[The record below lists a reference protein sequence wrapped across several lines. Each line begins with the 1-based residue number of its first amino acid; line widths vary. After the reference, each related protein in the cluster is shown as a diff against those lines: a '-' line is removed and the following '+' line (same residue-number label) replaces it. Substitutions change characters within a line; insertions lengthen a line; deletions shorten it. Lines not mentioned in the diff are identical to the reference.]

1 MRKDDDFM
9 MEEIDNFTFSHP
21 GNNLISGPSGVVL
34 FTPFF
39 FLLIYPFEGSGKT
52 EILGQILS
60 NADYL
65 FDPPPAKKI
74 LFFREDQPI
83 YGKWIERGILDQK
96 SKGMPDRESLLSQL
110 SENKDKTGTCIIFDD
125 FASLVEEHEED
136 FVYLFTI
143 ASHHFKTSIF
153 LVLHSL
159 FSPALRK
166 LSLNTHRFFLTKS
179 PRDTSQVRT
188 LGIQSHPGR
197 SDYIV
202 AAYNDATDEKF
213 GHLVLDFSPNC
224 DSRLRVIGNMFGKE
238 PVAVYEYKELG
249 RGRKVKMEN
258 KFRKQALIPWTEFLR
273 LRSEAKKGNAAP
285 PIPATCNHIPTSCQN
300 PHSHHQADHSHNQ
313 AVAADYNR
321 ANVVHPPISEK
332 RDEDGGMGLRDAP
345 PADPP
350 PTASSDRAGE
360 PFTASSTTTSTTPQV
375 TSPPPLTYTDQLPP
389 HPAATRTLPAAT
401 SIAPIPLT
409 APSPHQ
415 SAPAP
420 SPLPLADPSPPPPT
434 LHSIS
439 SSPQLETTN
448 ISRMPWSSLKIMPV
462 SKRPRIKRKKDVNLV
477 SPYMVVDEVVP
488 EEVPQASVAS
498 APAITTE
505 AARPALEYVLE
516 TPQPVA
522 LPPPSTAVPQASV
535 AAAPAIRAE
544 AGRPALEYVLE
555 TPQPAAPQ
563 ASVTSTPAITAEAS
577 LPALEYVPTKARN
590 KKQSQKEKKES
601 PAPARAVENIGQK
614 ASDSIYPKSLIR
626 DQDIEPN
633 PASFPNKIKEKKV
646 RSKLFSP
653 SPPYESTKSKN
664 IKRKIVLTKARPTLP
679 PKQFKHDRGEKRKF
693 SSDHKAP
700 IKQLKVGQAPVKK
713 TKALTDTDFDIW

>member
-1 MRKDDDFM
+1 MS
-9 MEEIDNFTFSHP
+9 FSHP
-21 GNNLISGPSGVVL
+21 
-34 FTPFF
+34 

-285 PIPATCNHIPTSCQN
+285 PIPATCNHIPTPCQN

-360 PFTASSTTTSTTPQV
+360 PFPASSTTTSTASQV
-375 TSPPPLTYTDQLPP
+375 TSPPPLTYTDQIPP
-389 HPAATRTLPAAT
+389 HPAATRALPAAT

-653 SPPYESTKSKN
+653 SPPYESAKSKN
-664 IKRKIVLTKARPTLP
+664 IKRKIVLTKAKPTLP

>member
-1 MRKDDDFM
+1 MLS
-9 MEEIDNFTFSHP
+9 FSH
-21 GNNLISGPSGVVL
+21 L
-34 FTPFF
+34 

-110 SENKDKTGTCIIFDD
+110 SENKNKTGTCIIFDD

-285 PIPATCNHIPTSCQN
+285 PIPATCNHIPASCQN

-360 PFTASSTTTSTTPQV
+360 PFPASSTTTSTTSQV
-375 TSPPPLTYTDQLPP
+375 TSPPPLTYTDQIPP
-389 HPAATRTLPAAT
+389 HPAATRALPAAT

-522 LPPPSTAVPQASV
+522 LPPPSTAVPQASI

-653 SPPYESTKSKN
+653 SPPYESAKSKN
-664 IKRKIVLTKARPTLP
+664 IKRKIVLTKAKPTLP

>member
-1 MRKDDDFM
+1 MS
-9 MEEIDNFTFSHP
+9 FSH
-21 GNNLISGPSGVVL
+21 L
-34 FTPFF
+34 

-360 PFTASSTTTSTTPQV
+360 PFPASSTTTSTTSQV
-375 TSPPPLTYTDQLPP
+375 TSPPPLTYTDQIPP
-389 HPAATRTLPAAT
+389 HPAATRALPAAT

-488 EEVPQASVAS
+488 EEAPQASVAS

-505 AARPALEYVLE
+505 AGRPALEYVLE

-522 LPPPSTAVPQASV
+522 LPPPSTAAPQASV

-653 SPPYESTKSKN
+653 SPPYESAKSKN
-664 IKRKIVLTKARPTLP
+664 IKRKIVLTKAKPTLP

>member
-1 MRKDDDFM
+1 MLS
-9 MEEIDNFTFSHP
+9 FSH
-21 GNNLISGPSGVVL
+21 L
-34 FTPFF
+34 

-110 SENKDKTGTCIIFDD
+110 SENKNKTGTCIIFDD

-224 DSRLRVIGNMFGKE
+224 DSRLRVIGNMYGKG

-285 PIPATCNHIPTSCQN
+285 PIPATCNHIPTPCQN
-300 PHSHHQADHSHNQ
+300 PHSHHQADHSHHQ

-345 PADPP
+345 PPDPP

-360 PFTASSTTTSTTPQV
+360 PFPASSTPTSTTSQV

-389 HPAATRTLPAAT
+389 HPAATRALPAAT

-409 APSPHQ
+409 APSP
-415 SAPAP
+415 
-420 SPLPLADPSPPPPT
+420 
-434 LHSIS
+434 I
-439 SSPQLETTN
+439 
-448 ISRMPWSSLKIMPV
+448 
-462 SKRPRIKRKKDVNLV
+462 
-477 SPYMVVDEVVP
+477 
-488 EEVPQASVAS
+488 
-498 APAITTE
+498 
-505 AARPALEYVLE
+505 
-516 TPQPVA
+516 
-522 LPPPSTAVPQASV
+522 
-535 AAAPAIRAE
+535 
-544 AGRPALEYVLE
+544 
-555 TPQPAAPQ
+555 
-563 ASVTSTPAITAEAS
+563 
-577 LPALEYVPTKARN
+577 
-590 KKQSQKEKKES
+590 
-601 PAPARAVENIGQK
+601 
-614 ASDSIYPKSLIR
+614 
-626 DQDIEPN
+626 
-633 PASFPNKIKEKKV
+633 
-646 RSKLFSP
+646 
-653 SPPYESTKSKN
+653 
-664 IKRKIVLTKARPTLP
+664 
-679 PKQFKHDRGEKRKF
+679 
-693 SSDHKAP
+693 
-700 IKQLKVGQAPVKK
+700 
-713 TKALTDTDFDIW
+713 

>member
-1 MRKDDDFM
+1 MLS
-9 MEEIDNFTFSHP
+9 FSHP
-21 GNNLISGPSGVVL
+21 
-34 FTPFF
+34 

-249 RGRKVKMEN
+249 RGRKVKMEK

-285 PIPATCNHIPTSCQN
+285 PIPATCNHIPTPCQN

-360 PFTASSTTTSTTPQV
+360 PFPASSTPTSTTSQV
-375 TSPPPLTYTDQLPP
+375 TSPPPLTYTDQIPP
-389 HPAATRTLPAAT
+389 HPAATRALPAAT

-420 SPLPLADPSPPPPT
+420 SPLPLAEPSPPPPT

-439 SSPQLETTN
+439 SSPQLGTTN

-653 SPPYESTKSKN
+653 SPPYESAKSKN
-664 IKRKIVLTKARPTLP
+664 IKRKIVLTKAKPTLP

>member
-1 MRKDDDFM
+1 MLS
-9 MEEIDNFTFSHP
+9 FSH
-21 GNNLISGPSGVVL
+21 L
-34 FTPFF
+34 

-375 TSPPPLTYTDQLPP
+375 TSPPPLTYTDQIPP
-389 HPAATRTLPAAT
+389 HPAATRALPAAT

-544 AGRPALEYVLE
+544 ADRPALEYVLE

-653 SPPYESTKSKN
+653 SPPYESAKSKN
-664 IKRKIVLTKARPTLP
+664 IKRKIVLTKAKPTLP

>member
-1 MRKDDDFM
+1 MLS
-9 MEEIDNFTFSHP
+9 FSH
-21 GNNLISGPSGVVL
+21 L
-34 FTPFF
+34 

-285 PIPATCNHIPTSCQN
+285 PIPATCNHIPTPCQN

-360 PFTASSTTTSTTPQV
+360 PFPASSTPTSTTSQV
-375 TSPPPLTYTDQLPP
+375 TSPPPLTYTDQIPP
-389 HPAATRTLPAAT
+389 HPAATRALPAAT

-505 AARPALEYVLE
+505 AGRPALEYVLE

-522 LPPPSTAVPQASV
+522 LPPPSTAVPQASI

-653 SPPYESTKSKN
+653 SPPYESAKSKN
-664 IKRKIVLTKARPTLP
+664 IKRKIVLTKAKPTLP

>member
-21 GNNLISGPSGVVL
+21 GNNLISGPSGLVL
-34 FTPFF
+34 FTP

-285 PIPATCNHIPTSCQN
+285 PIPATCNHIPASCQN

-360 PFTASSTTTSTTPQV
+360 PFPASSTTTSTTSQV
-375 TSPPPLTYTDQLPP
+375 TSPPPLTYTDQIPP
-389 HPAATRTLPAAT
+389 HPAATRALPAAT

-653 SPPYESTKSKN
+653 SPPYESAKSKN
-664 IKRKIVLTKARPTLP
+664 IKRKIVLTKAKPTLP

>member
-34 FTPFF
+34 FTPF

-110 SENKDKTGTCIIFDD
+110 SENKNKTGTCIIFDD

-224 DSRLRVIGNMFGKE
+224 DSRLRVIGNMFGKV

-285 PIPATCNHIPTSCQN
+285 PIPATCNHIPTPCQN

-345 PADPP
+345 PPDPP

-360 PFTASSTTTSTTPQV
+360 PFPASSTTTSTASQV

-389 HPAATRTLPAAT
+389 HPAATRALPAAT

-439 SSPQLETTN
+439 SSPQLGTTN

-505 AARPALEYVLE
+505 AGRPALEYVLE

-522 LPPPSTAVPQASV
+522 LPPPSTAAPQASV

-653 SPPYESTKSKN
+653 SPPYESAKSKN
-664 IKRKIVLTKARPTLP
+664 IKRKIVLTKAKPTLP

>member
-1 MRKDDDFM
+1 MLS
-9 MEEIDNFTFSHP
+9 FSH
-21 GNNLISGPSGVVL
+21 L
-34 FTPFF
+34 

-360 PFTASSTTTSTTPQV
+360 PFPASSTTTSTTSQV
-375 TSPPPLTYTDQLPP
+375 TSPPPLTYTDQIPP
-389 HPAATRTLPAAT
+389 HPAATRALPAAT

-505 AARPALEYVLE
+505 AGRPALEYVLE

-522 LPPPSTAVPQASV
+522 LPPPSTAAPQASV
-535 AAAPAIRAE
+535 ATAPAIRAE

-653 SPPYESTKSKN
+653 SPPYESAKSKN
-664 IKRKIVLTKARPTLP
+664 IKRKIVLTKAKPTLP

>member
-34 FTPFF
+34 FTP

-360 PFTASSTTTSTTPQV
+360 PFPASSTTTSTTSQV
-375 TSPPPLTYTDQLPP
+375 TSPPPLTYTDQIPP
-389 HPAATRTLPAAT
+389 HPAATRALPAAT

-488 EEVPQASVAS
+488 EEAPQASVAS

-653 SPPYESTKSKN
+653 SPPYESAKSKN

>member
-34 FTPFF
+34 FTL

-285 PIPATCNHIPTSCQN
+285 PIPATCNHIPASCQN
-300 PHSHHQADHSHNQ
+300 PHSHHQAVHSHNQ

-332 RDEDGGMGLRDAP
+332 RDEDGGMGLRDASP
-345 PADPP
+345 PDPP

-360 PFTASSTTTSTTPQV
+360 PFPASSTTTSTASQV
-375 TSPPPLTYTDQLPP
+375 TSPPPLTYTDQIPP
-389 HPAATRTLPAAT
+389 HPAATRALPAAT
-401 SIAPIPLT
+401 SITPIPLT

-498 APAITTE
+498 TPAITTE

-522 LPPPSTAVPQASV
+522 LPPPSTAAPQASV

-653 SPPYESTKSKN
+653 SPPYESAKSKN
-664 IKRKIVLTKARPTLP
+664 IKRKIVLTKAKPTLP

>member
-1 MRKDDDFM
+1 MLS
-9 MEEIDNFTFSHP
+9 FSH
-21 GNNLISGPSGVVL
+21 L
-34 FTPFF
+34 

-375 TSPPPLTYTDQLPP
+375 TSPPPLTYTDQIPP
-389 HPAATRTLPAAT
+389 HPAATRALPAAT

-505 AARPALEYVLE
+505 DGRPALEYVLE

-544 AGRPALEYVLE
+544 ADRPALEYVLE

-653 SPPYESTKSKN
+653 SPPYESAKSKN

>member
-1 MRKDDDFM
+1 MLS
-9 MEEIDNFTFSHP
+9 FSH
-21 GNNLISGPSGVVL
+21 L
-34 FTPFF
+34 

-360 PFTASSTTTSTTPQV
+360 PFPASSTTTSTTSQL

-389 HPAATRTLPAAT
+389 HPAATRALPAAT

-544 AGRPALEYVLE
+544 ADRPALEYVLE

-653 SPPYESTKSKN
+653 SPPYESAKSKN

>member
-1 MRKDDDFM
+1 MS
-9 MEEIDNFTFSHP
+9 FSHP
-21 GNNLISGPSGVVL
+21 
-34 FTPFF
+34 

-285 PIPATCNHIPTSCQN
+285 PIPATCNHIPASCQN

-360 PFTASSTTTSTTPQV
+360 PFPASSTTTSTTSQV
-375 TSPPPLTYTDQLPP
+375 TSPPPLTYTDQIPP
-389 HPAATRTLPAAT
+389 HPAATRALPAAT

-653 SPPYESTKSKN
+653 SPPYESAKSKN
-664 IKRKIVLTKARPTLP
+664 IKRKIVLTKAKPTLP

>member
-1 MRKDDDFM
+1 MS
-9 MEEIDNFTFSHP
+9 FSHP
-21 GNNLISGPSGVVL
+21 
-34 FTPFF
+34 

-285 PIPATCNHIPTSCQN
+285 PIPATCNHIPTPCQN

-360 PFTASSTTTSTTPQV
+360 PFPASSTTTSTTSQV
-375 TSPPPLTYTDQLPP
+375 TSPPPLTYTDQIPP
-389 HPAATRTLPAAT
+389 HPAATRALPAAT

-439 SSPQLETTN
+439 SSPQLGTTN

-653 SPPYESTKSKN
+653 SPPYESAKSKN
-664 IKRKIVLTKARPTLP
+664 IKRKIVLTKAKPTLP

>member
-1 MRKDDDFM
+1 MLS
-9 MEEIDNFTFSHP
+9 FSH
-21 GNNLISGPSGVVL
+21 L
-34 FTPFF
+34 

-360 PFTASSTTTSTTPQV
+360 PFPASSTTTSTTPQV
-375 TSPPPLTYTDQLPP
+375 TSPPPLTYTDQIPP
-389 HPAATRTLPAAT
+389 HPAATRALPAAT

-522 LPPPSTAVPQASV
+522 LPPPSTAAPQASV

-653 SPPYESTKSKN
+653 SPPYESAKSKN
-664 IKRKIVLTKARPTLP
+664 IKRKIVLTKAKPTLP

>member
-34 FTPFF
+34 FTP

-360 PFTASSTTTSTTPQV
+360 PFPASSTTTSTTSQV
-375 TSPPPLTYTDQLPP
+375 TSPPPLTYTDQIPP
-389 HPAATRTLPAAT
+389 HPAATRALPAAT

-516 TPQPVA
+516 TPQP
-522 LPPPSTAVPQASV
+522 
-535 AAAPAIRAE
+535 
-544 AGRPALEYVLE
+544 
-555 TPQPAAPQ
+555 AAPQ

-653 SPPYESTKSKN
+653 SPPYESAKSKN

>member
-1 MRKDDDFM
+1 MLS
-9 MEEIDNFTFSHP
+9 FSH
-21 GNNLISGPSGVVL
+21 L
-34 FTPFF
+34 

-285 PIPATCNHIPTSCQN
+285 PIPATCNHIPASCQN
-300 PHSHHQADHSHNQ
+300 PHSHHQAVHSHNQ

-375 TSPPPLTYTDQLPP
+375 TSPPPLTYTDQIPP
-389 HPAATRTLPAAT
+389 HPAATRALPAAT
-401 SIAPIPLT
+401 SITPIPLT

-488 EEVPQASVAS
+488 EEAPQASVAS

-505 AARPALEYVLE
+505 AGRPALEYVLE

-522 LPPPSTAVPQASV
+522 LPPPSTAVPQASI

-653 SPPYESTKSKN
+653 SPPYESAKSKN
-664 IKRKIVLTKARPTLP
+664 IKRKIVLTKAKPTLP

>member
-1 MRKDDDFM
+1 MLS
-9 MEEIDNFTFSHP
+9 FSH
-21 GNNLISGPSGVVL
+21 L
-34 FTPFF
+34 

-360 PFTASSTTTSTTPQV
+360 PFPASSTTTSTTSQV
-375 TSPPPLTYTDQLPP
+375 TSPPPLTYTDQIPP
-389 HPAATRTLPAAT
+389 HPAATRALPAAT

-498 APAITTE
+498 TPAITTE

-653 SPPYESTKSKN
+653 SPPYESAKSKN
-664 IKRKIVLTKARPTLP
+664 IKRKIVLTKAKPTLP

>member
-1 MRKDDDFM
+1 MLS
-9 MEEIDNFTFSHP
+9 FSH
-21 GNNLISGPSGVVL
+21 L
-34 FTPFF
+34 

-285 PIPATCNHIPTSCQN
+285 PIPATCNHIPTPCQN

-360 PFTASSTTTSTTPQV
+360 PFPASSTTTSTTSQV
-375 TSPPPLTYTDQLPP
+375 TSPPPLTYTDQIPP
-389 HPAATRTLPAAT
+389 HPAATRALPAAT

-653 SPPYESTKSKN
+653 SPPYESAKSKN

>member
-1 MRKDDDFM
+1 VLS
-9 MEEIDNFTFSHP
+9 FSH
-21 GNNLISGPSGVVL
+21 L
-34 FTPFF
+34 

-360 PFTASSTTTSTTPQV
+360 PFPASSTTTSTTSQV
-375 TSPPPLTYTDQLPP
+375 T
-389 HPAATRTLPAAT
+389 
-401 SIAPIPLT
+401 
-409 APSPHQ
+409 
-415 SAPAP
+415 
-420 SPLPLADPSPPPPT
+420 SPPPPT

-544 AGRPALEYVLE
+544 ADRPALEYVLE

-653 SPPYESTKSKN
+653 SPPYESAKSKN
-664 IKRKIVLTKARPTLP
+664 IKRKIVLTKAKPTLP

>member
-1 MRKDDDFM
+1 MLS
-9 MEEIDNFTFSHP
+9 FSHP
-21 GNNLISGPSGVVL
+21 
-34 FTPFF
+34 

-249 RGRKVKMEN
+249 RGRKVKMEK

-285 PIPATCNHIPTSCQN
+285 PIPATCNHIPASCQN

-360 PFTASSTTTSTTPQV
+360 PFPASSTTTSTASQV
-375 TSPPPLTYTDQLPP
+375 TSPPPLTYTDQIPP
-389 HPAATRTLPAAT
+389 HPAATRALPAAT

-653 SPPYESTKSKN
+653 SPPYESAKSKN
-664 IKRKIVLTKARPTLP
+664 IKRKIVLTKAKPTLP

>member
-1 MRKDDDFM
+1 
-9 MEEIDNFTFSHP
+9 
-21 GNNLISGPSGVVL
+21 
-34 FTPFF
+34 
-39 FLLIYPFEGSGKT
+39 
-52 EILGQILS
+52 
-60 NADYL
+60 
-65 FDPPPAKKI
+65 
-74 LFFREDQPI
+74 
-83 YGKWIERGILDQK
+83 
-96 SKGMPDRESLLSQL
+96 MPDRESLLSQL

-360 PFTASSTTTSTTPQV
+360 PFPASSTTTSTTPQV
-375 TSPPPLTYTDQLPP
+375 TSPPPLTYTDQIPP
-389 HPAATRTLPAAT
+389 HPAATRALPAAT

-516 TPQPVA
+516 TPQPAA

-653 SPPYESTKSKN
+653 SPPYESAKSKN

>member
-1 MRKDDDFM
+1 MLS
-9 MEEIDNFTFSHP
+9 FSH
-21 GNNLISGPSGVVL
+21 L
-34 FTPFF
+34 

-375 TSPPPLTYTDQLPP
+375 TSPPPLTYTDQIPP
-389 HPAATRTLPAAT
+389 HPAATRALPAAT

-505 AARPALEYVLE
+505 AGRPALEYVLE

-522 LPPPSTAVPQASV
+522 LPPPSTAAPQASV

-653 SPPYESTKSKN
+653 SPPYESAKSKN

>member
-1 MRKDDDFM
+1 MLS
-9 MEEIDNFTFSHP
+9 FSH
-21 GNNLISGPSGVVL
+21 L
-34 FTPFF
+34 

-360 PFTASSTTTSTTPQV
+360 PFPASSTTTSTTPQV
-375 TSPPPLTYTDQLPP
+375 TSPPPLTYTDQIPP
-389 HPAATRTLPAAT
+389 HPAATRALPAAT

-439 SSPQLETTN
+439 SSPQLGTTN

-488 EEVPQASVAS
+488 EEAPQASVAS

-505 AARPALEYVLE
+505 AGRPALEYVLE

-653 SPPYESTKSKN
+653 SPPYESAKSKN

>member
-1 MRKDDDFM
+1 MLS
-9 MEEIDNFTFSHP
+9 FSH
-21 GNNLISGPSGVVL
+21 L
-34 FTPFF
+34 

-249 RGRKVKMEN
+249 RGRKVKMEK

-285 PIPATCNHIPTSCQN
+285 PIPATCNHIPASCQN

-360 PFTASSTTTSTTPQV
+360 PFPASSTTTSTTSQV
-375 TSPPPLTYTDQLPP
+375 TSPPPLTYTDQIPP
-389 HPAATRTLPAAT
+389 HPAATRALPAAT

-439 SSPQLETTN
+439 SSPQLGTTN
-448 ISRMPWSSLKIMPV
+448 ISRMPWSSLKIRPV
-462 SKRPRIKRKKDVNLV
+462 SKTPRIKRKKDVNLV

-522 LPPPSTAVPQASV
+522 LPPPSTAVPQASI

-653 SPPYESTKSKN
+653 SPPYESAKSKN
-664 IKRKIVLTKARPTLP
+664 IKRKIVLTKAKPTLP

>member
-1 MRKDDDFM
+1 MLS
-9 MEEIDNFTFSHP
+9 FSHP
-21 GNNLISGPSGVVL
+21 
-34 FTPFF
+34 

-285 PIPATCNHIPTSCQN
+285 PIPATCNHIPASCQN

-360 PFTASSTTTSTTPQV
+360 PFPASSTTTSTTSQV
-375 TSPPPLTYTDQLPP
+375 TSPPPLTYTDQIPP
-389 HPAATRTLPAAT
+389 HPAATRALPAAT

-522 LPPPSTAVPQASV
+522 LPPPSTAVPQASI

-653 SPPYESTKSKN
+653 SPPYESAKSKN
-664 IKRKIVLTKARPTLP
+664 IKRKIVLTKAKPTLP

>member
-1 MRKDDDFM
+1 MLS
-9 MEEIDNFTFSHP
+9 FSHP
-21 GNNLISGPSGVVL
+21 
-34 FTPFF
+34 F

-285 PIPATCNHIPTSCQN
+285 PIPATCNHIPASCQN

-389 HPAATRTLPAAT
+389 HPAATRALPAAT

-653 SPPYESTKSKN
+653 SPPYESAKSKN

>member
-1 MRKDDDFM
+1 MLS
-9 MEEIDNFTFSHP
+9 FSH
-21 GNNLISGPSGVVL
+21 L
-34 FTPFF
+34 

-375 TSPPPLTYTDQLPP
+375 TSPPPLTYTDQIPP
-389 HPAATRTLPAAT
+389 HPAATRALPAAT

-522 LPPPSTAVPQASV
+522 LPPPSTAAPQASV

-653 SPPYESTKSKN
+653 SPPYESAKSKN

>member
-1 MRKDDDFM
+1 MLS
-9 MEEIDNFTFSHP
+9 FSH
-21 GNNLISGPSGVVL
+21 L
-34 FTPFF
+34 

-285 PIPATCNHIPTSCQN
+285 PIPATCNHIPASCQN

-375 TSPPPLTYTDQLPP
+375 TSPPPLTYTDQIPP
-389 HPAATRTLPAAT
+389 HPAATRALPAAT

-653 SPPYESTKSKN
+653 SPPYESAKSKN

>member
-1 MRKDDDFM
+1 MLS
-9 MEEIDNFTFSHP
+9 FSH
-21 GNNLISGPSGVVL
+21 L
-34 FTPFF
+34 

-285 PIPATCNHIPTSCQN
+285 PIPATCNHIPASCQN

-375 TSPPPLTYTDQLPP
+375 TSPPPLTYTDQIPP
-389 HPAATRTLPAAT
+389 HPAATRALPAAT

-544 AGRPALEYVLE
+544 ADRPALEYVLE

-653 SPPYESTKSKN
+653 SPPYESAKSKN
-664 IKRKIVLTKARPTLP
+664 IKRKIVLTKAKPTLP

>member
-1 MRKDDDFM
+1 MLS
-9 MEEIDNFTFSHP
+9 FSH
-21 GNNLISGPSGVVL
+21 L
-34 FTPFF
+34 

-285 PIPATCNHIPTSCQN
+285 PIPATCNHIPTPCQN

-360 PFTASSTTTSTTPQV
+360 PFPASSTTTSTTSQV
-375 TSPPPLTYTDQLPP
+375 TSPPPLTYTDQIPP
-389 HPAATRTLPAAT
+389 HPAATRALPAAT

-488 EEVPQASVAS
+488 EEAPQASVAS

-522 LPPPSTAVPQASV
+522 LPPPSTAAPQASV

-653 SPPYESTKSKN
+653 SPPYESAKSKN
-664 IKRKIVLTKARPTLP
+664 IKRKIVLTKAKPTLP

>member
-1 MRKDDDFM
+1 MLS
-9 MEEIDNFTFSHP
+9 FSH
-21 GNNLISGPSGVVL
+21 L
-34 FTPFF
+34 

-249 RGRKVKMEN
+249 RGRKVKMEK

-285 PIPATCNHIPTSCQN
+285 PIPATCNHIPASCQN

-360 PFTASSTTTSTTPQV
+360 PFPASSTTTSTTSQV
-375 TSPPPLTYTDQLPP
+375 TSPPPLTYTDQIPP
-389 HPAATRTLPAAT
+389 HPAATRALPAAT

-522 LPPPSTAVPQASV
+522 LPPPSTAAPQASV

-653 SPPYESTKSKN
+653 SPPYESAKSKN
-664 IKRKIVLTKARPTLP
+664 IKRKIVLTKAKPTLP

>member
-1 MRKDDDFM
+1 MLS
-9 MEEIDNFTFSHP
+9 FSH
-21 GNNLISGPSGVVL
+21 L
-34 FTPFF
+34 

-83 YGKWIERGILDQK
+83 YGKWIERGLLDQK

-285 PIPATCNHIPTSCQN
+285 PIPATCNHIPTPCQN

-360 PFTASSTTTSTTPQV
+360 PFPASSTTTSTTPQV
-375 TSPPPLTYTDQLPP
+375 TSPPPLTYTDQIPP
-389 HPAATRTLPAAT
+389 HPAATRALPAAT

-498 APAITTE
+498 TPAITTE
-505 AARPALEYVLE
+505 VARPALEYVLE

-522 LPPPSTAVPQASV
+522 LPPPSTAVPQASI

-653 SPPYESTKSKN
+653 SPPYESAKSKN
-664 IKRKIVLTKARPTLP
+664 IKRKIVLTKAKPTLP

>member
-1 MRKDDDFM
+1 MLS
-9 MEEIDNFTFSHP
+9 FSH
-21 GNNLISGPSGVVL
+21 L
-34 FTPFF
+34 

-136 FVYLFTI
+136 FIYLFTI

-360 PFTASSTTTSTTPQV
+360 PFPASSTTTSTTSQV
-375 TSPPPLTYTDQLPP
+375 TSPPPLTYTDQIPP
-389 HPAATRTLPAAT
+389 HPAATRALPAAT

-505 AARPALEYVLE
+505 AGRPALEYVLE

-653 SPPYESTKSKN
+653 SPPYESAKSKN

>member
-34 FTPFF
+34 FTL

-375 TSPPPLTYTDQLPP
+375 TSPPPLTYTDQIPP
-389 HPAATRTLPAAT
+389 HPAATRALPAAT

-653 SPPYESTKSKN
+653 SPPYESAKSKN

>member
-34 FTPFF
+34 FTP

-345 PADPP
+345 PPDPP

-360 PFTASSTTTSTTPQV
+360 PFPASSTTTSTTPQV
-375 TSPPPLTYTDQLPP
+375 TSPPPLTYTDQIPP
-389 HPAATRTLPAAT
+389 HPAATRALPAAT

-505 AARPALEYVLE
+505 AGRPALEYVLE

-535 AAAPAIRAE
+535 ATAPAIRAE

-653 SPPYESTKSKN
+653 SPPYESAKSKN

>member
-1 MRKDDDFM
+1 MLS
-9 MEEIDNFTFSHP
+9 FSH
-21 GNNLISGPSGVVL
+21 L
-34 FTPFF
+34 

-285 PIPATCNHIPTSCQN
+285 PIPATCNHIPASCQN
-300 PHSHHQADHSHNQ
+300 PHSHHQAVHSHNQ

-360 PFTASSTTTSTTPQV
+360 PFPASSTTTSTTSQV
-375 TSPPPLTYTDQLPP
+375 TSPPPLTYTDQIPP
-389 HPAATRTLPAAT
+389 HPAATRALPAAT

-498 APAITTE
+498 TPAITTE

-522 LPPPSTAVPQASV
+522 LPPPSTAVPQASI

-653 SPPYESTKSKN
+653 SPPYESAKSKN
-664 IKRKIVLTKARPTLP
+664 IKRKIVLTKAKPTLP